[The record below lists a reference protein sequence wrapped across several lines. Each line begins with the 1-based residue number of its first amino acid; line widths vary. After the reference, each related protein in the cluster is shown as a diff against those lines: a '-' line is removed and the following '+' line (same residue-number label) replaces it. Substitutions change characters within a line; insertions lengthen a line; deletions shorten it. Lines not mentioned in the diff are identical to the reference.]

1 MEALSPAVVPTIPF
15 VVGEKAIEVPVATP
29 NVGVTNVGE
38 FAYTTFPVP
47 VLVFT
52 PLPPPMTG
60 NGLIPIAVDVVM
72 LR

>member
-1 MEALSPAVVPTIPF
+1 MEELSPAVVPTIPF

-29 NVGVTNVGE
+29 NVGVTKVGE

-52 PLPPPMTG
+52 PLPPPITG
-60 NGLIPIAVDVVM
+60 NGFNPIAVYVVM
-72 LR
+72 LQ